1 MTPPSQDKLTQI
13 NAGQVVLLGY
23 FLGTQVFLHGDGVV
37 SPAFDCSIVGNNNTL
52 DTVEVNT
59 NYSRVTGDS

>member
-1 MTPPSQDKLTQI
+1 M
-13 NAGQVVLLGY
+13 VLLGY

-37 SPAFDCSIVGNNNTL
+37 GPAFDCSIVGNDDTL

-59 NYSRVTGDS
+59 DESGVTGDW

>member
-1 MTPPSQDKLTQI
+1 MTPLPPPLTQI

-37 SPAFDCSIVGNNNTL
+37 GSSFDRSIVGNNNTL
-52 DTVEVNT
+52 HTVEVNT
-59 NYSRVTGDS
+59 N